1 MLNGFD
7 SPTGL
12 GLLIA
17 TQLLGV
23 LSACL
28 ARLSEGSCCQT
39 VGQCMFVGVLTLMG
53 AATMV
58 ALAIGPGCWVA
69 CSATLSV
76 MILTVT
82 CDFRGSR
89 EAATW

>member
-7 SPTGL
+7 SPTGF
-12 GLLIA
+12 GLLLA
-17 TQLLGV
+17 AQLLGV
-23 LSACL
+23 FSACL
-28 ARLSEGSCCQT
+28 ARLTEGSSCQAI
-39 VGQCMFVGVLTLMG
+39 GQCLFVGALSLVG

-58 ALAIGPGCWVA
+58 ALAIGPGCWIA
-69 CSATLSV
+69 CSATLSL